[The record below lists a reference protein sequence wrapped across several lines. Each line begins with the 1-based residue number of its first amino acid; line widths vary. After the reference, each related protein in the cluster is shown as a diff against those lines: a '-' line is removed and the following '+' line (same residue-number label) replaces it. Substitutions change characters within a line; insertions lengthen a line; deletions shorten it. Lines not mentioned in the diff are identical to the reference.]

1 MAVSLQLDIDG
12 NTAKSASVFQP
23 YDPKRSCWVPMSEGG
38 YVEGSIES
46 TEGDKVIVKIGKDE
60 KKILKKDQVQQVVT
74 NSNYL
79 NKPLSFAVKNV
90 FFFQNATMTRMEIL
104 Q

>member
-1 MAVSLQLDIDG
+1 
-12 NTAKSASVFQP
+12 
-23 YDPKRSCWVPMSEGG
+23 MSEGG

>member
-1 MAVSLQLDIDG
+1 
-12 NTAKSASVFQP
+12 
-23 YDPKRSCWVPMSEGG
+23 MSEGG

-74 NSNYL
+74 NLLVHYL
-79 NKPLSFAVKNV
+79 NKPVSSLHVTSLFGLCYQT
-90 FFFQNATMTRMEIL
+90 FFFLKMQL
-104 Q
+104 

>member
-1 MAVSLQLDIDG
+1 
-12 NTAKSASVFQP
+12 
-23 YDPKRSCWVPMSEGG
+23 MSEGG

-74 NSNYL
+74 NSLVHYL
-79 NKPLSFAVKNV
+79 NKPFLFAVKN
-90 FFFQNATMTRMEIL
+90 FLSKMQLSRIKIL
-104 Q
+104 QLRRGLLFSWARLCFDLSQFSPQKCT

>member
-1 MAVSLQLDIDG
+1 
-12 NTAKSASVFQP
+12 
-23 YDPKRSCWVPMSEGG
+23 MSEGG

-74 NSNYL
+74 NSLVHYL
-79 NKPLSFAVKNV
+79 NKPVSICSQKLSFKN
-90 FFFQNATMTRMEIL
+90 AIMSRIKIL
-104 Q
+104 QLRRGLLFSWARLCFDLSQFSPQKCT

>member
-1 MAVSLQLDIDG
+1 
-12 NTAKSASVFQP
+12 
-23 YDPKRSCWVPMSEGG
+23 MSEGG

-90 FFFQNATMTRMEIL
+90 CFFFQNATMTRMEIL

>member
-1 MAVSLQLDIDG
+1 
-12 NTAKSASVFQP
+12 
-23 YDPKRSCWVPMSEGG
+23 MSEGG

-90 FFFQNATMTRMEIL
+90 FFFSKCNYDANGNLAIMTCGH
-104 Q
+104 

>member
-1 MAVSLQLDIDG
+1 
-12 NTAKSASVFQP
+12 
-23 YDPKRSCWVPMSEGG
+23 MSEGG

-74 NSNYL
+74 NLLVHYL
-79 NKPLSFAVKNV
+79 NKPVSSLHVTSLFGLCYQT
-90 FFFQNATMTRMEIL
+90 FFS
-104 Q
+104 